1 MYKIEYGCCMTKR
14 IVKNIALG
22 LVAIFALIL
31 LTLLGYVIY
40 VAVQYY
46 RIEDNLALTTSQ
58 NASQKVELGQEY
70 SVVSYNVGFGAY
82 SPEYSFFMDEGI
94 MKDGTVT
101 FGIYAKGK
109 DKADVEKNVVGQVGT
124 LQNLNADFCLLQEV
138 DENSHRSYN
147 INMLERFSNE
157 LSGYSST
164 YACNFHTANLFYPFN
179 DPIGIINSGIQT
191 LSKYNMASSIRRSF
205 PVTTDF
211 IDKLFDLDRC
221 FSMHY
226 LPIEGSEKIL
236 VLINVHMSAYDEG
249 GKIRA
254 QQLEMLNSVL
264 GAEYAS
270 GNYVIAG
277 GDFNHCLIADRFA
290 SDEEAFAYYPTGQ
303 QVPDWVKTSILHNSE
318 IASGF
323 KVVASKDG
331 AATCRGA
338 DMPYTKGVNYET
350 VIDGFI
356 VSDNVEVV
364 SEGTIDTAYAYSDHN
379 PVKMVFK
386 LK

>member
-1 MYKIEYGCCMTKR
+1 MAKK
-14 IVKNIALG
+14 IVKHIAIG
-22 LVAIFALIL
+22 LAAVFALIL
-31 LTLLGYVIY
+31 LIVLGYVVY

-46 RIEDNLALTTSQ
+46 RIEDNQALTTTQ
-58 NASQKVELGQEY
+58 NAAQNVSVGQEY

-82 SPEYSFFMDEGI
+82 SPEYSFFMDEGV

-101 FGIYAKGK
+101 KGIYAKGR
-109 DKADVEKNVVGQVGT
+109 DKADVEKNVAGQILT
-124 LQNLNADFCLLQEV
+124 LQELNADFCFLQEA
-138 DENSHRSYN
+138 DESAHRSYN
-147 INMLERFSNE
+147 INMVERFSSQ

-179 DPIGIINSGIQT
+179 DPIGIINGGIQT
-191 LSKYNMASSIRRSF
+191 LSRYNIQSSLRRSF

-221 FSMHY
+221 FTLHY
-226 LPIEGSEKIL
+226 LPIEGSDKML
-236 VLINVHMSAYDEG
+236 VLMNVHMSAYDEG

-254 QQLEMLNSVL
+254 QQLEMLNCVL
-264 GAEYAS
+264 SAEYAA

-277 GDFNHCLIADRFA
+277 GDFNHCLIAAQFEN
-290 SDEEAFAYYPTGQ
+290 DEAALSHYPTQ
-303 QVPDWVKTSILHNSE
+303 QQIPDWVKTSIFHKTE

-323 KVVASKDG
+323 NIVASKDG

-338 DMPYTKGVNYET
+338 DMPYEKGVNYET
-350 VIDGFI
+350 VIDGFL

-364 SEGTIDTAYAYSDHN
+364 SEYTIDTAYAYSDHN
-379 PVKMVFK
+379 PVKMSFK
-386 LK
+386 LIGA

>member
-1 MYKIEYGCCMTKR
+1 MTKR

-22 LVAIFALIL
+22 LVSIFALIL
-31 LTLLGYVIY
+31 LILLGYVIY

-46 RIEDNLALTTSQ
+46 RIEDNVALTTSQ
-58 NASQKVELGQEY
+58 NTSQKVAVGQEY
-70 SVVSYNVGFGAY
+70 SIVSYNVGFGAY

-94 MKDGTVT
+94 MVDGTVT
-101 FGIYAKGK
+101 CGIYAKGK
-109 DKADVEKNVVGQVGT
+109 DKADVEKNVAGQIST
-124 LQNLNADFCLLQEV
+124 LQGLNADFCLLQEADV
-138 DENSHRSYN
+138 DSHRSYG
-147 INMLERFSNE
+147 INMVERFATE

-179 DPIGIINSGIQT
+179 DPIGIINGGIQT
-191 LSKYNMASSIRRSF
+191 LSKYNIASTTRRSF

-221 FSMHY
+221 FTMHY
-226 LPIEGSEKIL
+226 LPIEGSDKML
-236 VLINVHMSAYDEG
+236 VLMNVHMSAYDEG

-264 GAEYAS
+264 GAEYAA

-277 GDFNHCLIADRFA
+277 GDFNHCLIADHFA
-290 SDEEAFAYYPTGQ
+290 NDEQALAYYPTGQ
-303 QVPDWVKTSILHNSE
+303 QIPDWVKTSILHNSE

-338 DMPYTKGVNYET
+338 DMPYEKGVNYET

-364 SEGTIDTAYAYSDHN
+364 LEGTIDTGYAYSDHN
-379 PVKMVFK
+379 PVKMTFK

>member
-1 MYKIEYGCCMTKR
+1 MTKKV
-14 IVKNIALG
+14 VKNIALALASVIILTI
-22 LVAIFALIL
+22 LVLV
-31 LTLLGYVIY
+31 GYVIY

-46 RIEDNLALTTSQ
+46 RIDDGTSLTTANNQSV
-58 NASQKVELGQEY
+58 NVATGSEY
-70 SVVSYNVGFGAY
+70 SIVSYNVGFGAY
-82 SPEYSFFMDEGI
+82 SPEYTFFMDEGV
-94 MKDGTVT
+94 MLDGTLT
-101 FGIYAKGK
+101 CGKNAKGLN
-109 DKADVEKNVVGQVGT
+109 KADVEKNLLGQVAT
-124 LQNLNADFCLLQEV
+124 LSELNADFCLLQEA

-147 INMLERFSNE
+147 INMVERFSQE

-164 YACNFHTANLFYPFN
+164 YAVNFHTANLFYPFN
-179 DPIGIINSGIQT
+179 DSIGIINSGILT
-191 LSKYNMASSIRRSF
+191 LSRFNISGAVRRSF

-221 FSMHY
+221 FSVHY
-226 LPIEGSEKIL
+226 LLVEGSSKNL

-254 QQLEMLNSVL
+254 QQLEMLNSAL
-264 GAEYAS
+264 SAEYAL

-277 GDFNHCLIADRFA
+277 GDFNHCLIADHFE
-290 SDEEAFAYYPTGQ
+290 SDEKALSHYHTGQ
-303 QVPDWVKTSILHNSE
+303 RIPEWVKGSILHGGE
-318 IASGF
+318 LASGF

-338 DMPYTKGVNYET
+338 DMPYEKGVNYET

-356 VSDNVEVV
+356 VSGNIEVK
-364 SEGTIDTAYAYSDHN
+364 SEETIDTAYAYSDHN
-379 PVKMVFK
+379 PVKMTFM

>member
-1 MYKIEYGCCMTKR
+1 MTKKIIKIIA
-14 IVKNIALG
+14 IVIA
-22 LVAIFALIL
+22 AIFALIL
-31 LTLLGYVIY
+31 LVVLGYVIY

-46 RIEDNLALTTSQ
+46 RIEDNLTLTTSQ
-58 NASQKVELGQEY
+58 NASQNVAVGQEY

-82 SPEYSFFMDEGI
+82 SPEYSFFMDEGV
-94 MKDGTVT
+94 MQDGGKTC
-101 FGIYAKGK
+101 GIYAKGMN
-109 DKADVEKNVVGQVGT
+109 KADVEKNVAGQVST
-124 LQNLNADFCLLQEV
+124 LQALNADFCFLQEA
-138 DENSHRSYN
+138 DENAHRSYN
-147 INMLERFSNE
+147 INMVEKFSTE

-179 DPIGIINSGIQT
+179 DPIGIINGGIQT
-191 LSKYNMASSIRRSF
+191 LSRYSIASSVRRSF

-226 LPIEGSEKIL
+226 LPIEGSDKML
-236 VLINVHMSAYDEG
+236 VLMNVHMSAYDEG

-264 GAEYAS
+264 SAEYAL

-277 GDFNHCLIADRFA
+277 GDFNHCLIADHFE
-290 SDEEAFAYYPTGQ
+290 SDEEALCHYLTEQ
-303 QVPDWVKTSILHNSE
+303 QVPDWVKTSILHSSE

-323 KVVASKDG
+323 NIVASADG

-338 DMPYTKGVNYET
+338 DMPYTKGANYET

-356 VSDNVEVV
+356 VSDNIEVTW
-364 SEGTIDTAYAYSDHN
+364 EGTIDTAYAYSDHN
-379 PVKMVFK
+379 PVKMSFK
-386 LK
+386 LN

>member
-1 MYKIEYGCCMTKR
+1 MTKKV
-14 IVKNIALG
+14 VKNIALALASVIILAI
-22 LVAIFALIL
+22 LVLV
-31 LTLLGYVIY
+31 GYVIY

-46 RIEDNLALTTSQ
+46 RIDDGTSLTTANNQSV
-58 NASQKVELGQEY
+58 NVATGSEY
-70 SVVSYNVGFGAY
+70 SIVSYNVGFGAY
-82 SPEYSFFMDEGI
+82 SPEYTFFMDEGV
-94 MKDGTVT
+94 MLDGTLT
-101 FGIYAKGK
+101 CGKNAKGLN
-109 DKADVEKNVVGQVGT
+109 KADVEKNLLGQVAT
-124 LQNLNADFCLLQEV
+124 LSELNADFCLLQEA

-147 INMLERFSNE
+147 INMVERFSQE

-164 YACNFHTANLFYPFN
+164 YAVNFHTANLFYPFN
-179 DPIGIINSGIQT
+179 DPIGIINSGILT
-191 LSKYNMASSIRRSF
+191 LSRFNISSAVRRSF

-221 FSMHY
+221 FSVHY
-226 LPIEGSEKIL
+226 LPVEGSSKNL

-254 QQLEMLNSVL
+254 QQLEMLNSAL
-264 GAEYAS
+264 SAEYAL

-277 GDFNHCLIADRFA
+277 GDFNHCLIADHFD
-290 SDEEAFAYYPTGQ
+290 SDEKALSHYPTGQ
-303 QVPDWVKTSILHNSE
+303 RIPEWVKGSILHGGE
-318 IASGF
+318 LASGF

-338 DMPYTKGVNYET
+338 DMPYEKGVNYET

-356 VSDNVEVV
+356 VSDNIEVK
-364 SEGTIDTAYAYSDHN
+364 SEETIDTAYAYSDHN
-379 PVKMVFK
+379 PVKMTFK